1 MINYR
6 LFKLISLVAFL
17 VVLSCDDKNDASD
30 NSPISDQVVYVT
42 TTNVNIDNIYYS
54 LASQSQVSGDDAWD
68 ISIIKDTDNYNMP
81 SFVPGS
87 IDIAVYEGLNFNSIE
102 NLPITFESDLVS
114 DHSLFS
120 YENTHEVLSYDMN
133 VHKVSVTNPD
143 YVYLIKSGDNA
154 FKLQFDEYIS
164 GITIF
169 KYGPIDH

>member
-1 MINYR
+1 MINYQV
-6 LFKLISLVAFL
+6 FKWISLAAFL
-17 VVLSCDDKNDASD
+17 VVFSCEDKNDASD
-30 NSPISDQVVYVT
+30 DFPISDQVVNVT
-42 TTNVNIDNIYYS
+42 TTNVNIDNIYYN
-54 LASQSQVSGDDAWD
+54 LTSQSQVSVDDVWD
-68 ISIIKDTDNYNMP
+68 ISIMRDTDNYNMP

-87 IDIAVYEGLNFNSIE
+87 INIAVYEGLNFNSIE

-169 KYGPIDH
+169 

>member
-102 NLPITFESDLVS
+102 NLPITFENDLVS

>member
-1 MINYR
+1 MIIYQA
-6 LFKLISLVAFL
+6 FKSISLAAFL
-17 VVLSCDDKNDASD
+17 VVSSCEDKNDSVD
-30 NSPISDQVVYVT
+30 NSPISDQVINVT
-42 TTNVNIDNIYYS
+42 TTNVNIDNIYYN
-54 LASQSQVSGDDAWD
+54 LTSQSQVSVDDVWD
-68 ISIIKDTDNYNMP
+68 IGIVKDTENYNMP

-87 IDIAVYEGLNFNSIE
+87 VDIAVYEMLNFNSVVD
-102 NLPITFESDLVS
+102 LPVTFESDLIS

-120 YENTHEVLSYDMN
+120 YENIYEVLSYDMN

-169 KYGPIDH
+169 KYGRIGH

>member
-1 MINYR
+1 MNYQA
-6 LFKLISLVAFL
+6 FKSILLAAFL
-17 VVLSCDDKNDASD
+17 VVFSCEDKNDASD

-87 IDIAVYEGLNFNSIE
+87 INIAVYEGLNFNSIE

>member
-1 MINYR
+1 MINYQI
-6 LFKLISLVAFL
+6 FKSIPLAAFL
-17 VVLSCDDKNDASD
+17 VVFSCEDKNDASD
-30 NSPISDQVVYVT
+30 NSPISDQVINVT
-42 TTNVNIDNIYYS
+42 TTNVNIDNIYYN
-54 LASQSQVSGDDAWD
+54 LTSQSQVSVDDVWD
-68 ISIIKDTDNYNMP
+68 IGIVKDTENYNMP

-87 IDIAVYEGLNFNSIE
+87 VDIAVYEMLNFNSIE
-102 NLPITFESDLVS
+102 NLPVTFESDLIS

-120 YENTHEVLSYDMN
+120 YENIYEVLSYDMT

-169 KYGPIDH
+169 KYGQIDH

>member
-1 MINYR
+1 MINFQV
-6 LFKLISLVAFL
+6 FKSISLAAFL
-17 VVLSCDDKNDASD
+17 VVFSCEDKNDALD
-30 NSPISDQVVYVT
+30 NSPVSDQVINVT
-42 TTNVNIDNIYYS
+42 TTNVNIDNIYYN
-54 LASQSQVSGDDAWD
+54 LTSQSQVSVDDVWD
-68 ISIIKDTDNYNMP
+68 IGIVKDTENYNMP

-87 IDIAVYEGLNFNSIE
+87 VDIAVYEMLNFNSVVD
-102 NLPITFESDLVS
+102 LPVTFESDLIS

-120 YENTHEVLSYDMN
+120 YENIYEVLSYDMN

-169 KYGPIDH
+169 KYGQIDH

>member
-1 MINYR
+1 MKNYKV
-6 LFKLISLVAFL
+6 FEWISLAAFL
-17 VVLSCDDKNDASD
+17 VVSSCEDKNDSID
-30 NSPISDQVVYVT
+30 NSPMSDQVVNVT
-42 TTNVNIDNIYYS
+42 TTNVNIDNVYYN

-87 IDIAVYEGLNFNSIE
+87 VDIAVYAGLNFNSIE
-102 NLPITFESDLVS
+102 NLPITFESDLVL

-154 FKLQFDEYIS
+154 FKLQFDEYLS

-169 KYGPIDH
+169 KYGRIDY

>member
-1 MINYR
+1 MINYQI
-6 LFKLISLVAFL
+6 FKSIPLVAFL
-17 VVLSCDDKNDASD
+17 VVFSCEDKNDVSD
-30 NSPISDQVVYVT
+30 NSPISDQVINVT
-42 TTNVNIDNIYYS
+42 TTNVNIDNIYYN

-68 ISIIKDTDNYNMP
+68 ISIIKDIDNYNMP

-87 IDIAVYEGLNFNSIE
+87 VDIAVYEELYFNSVE

-143 YVYLIKSGDNA
+143 YVYLIKSGEKA

-169 KYGPIDH
+169 KYGQIDH

>member
-87 IDIAVYEGLNFNSIE
+87 INIAVYEGLNFNSIE

-169 KYGPIDH
+169 KYKQIGS

>member
-17 VVLSCDDKNDASD
+17 VVFSCDDKNDASD

-87 IDIAVYEGLNFNSIE
+87 INIAVYEGLNFNSIE